1 MIQLRIGKH
10 WKLMYLLEDI
20 KMEKLEETI
29 FRHAKMA
36 RQKNLISMKCQ
47 RIKYVK
53 AQSST
58 SLTN

>member
-36 RQKNLISMKCQ
+36 RQKNLISMKWP
-47 RIKYVK
+47 K
-53 AQSST
+53 
-58 SLTN
+58 N